1 MHQLLAGIAC
11 AQRTNAPAQG
21 WDRVWPRAGTSK
33 PMWAGVAW
41 AEHEWHWPRLQAKI
55 FFFFLLQ
62 AEVIPCP
69 KGRGLVQPKILAVLG
84 EFTGEENWSHH
95 FWRRC
100 FGWENIMER
109 SWFNGDYGGERR
121 KVKSQRFKNQNPR
134 KIESNLSRNS
144 DEIRS
149 QGSSETSFWSSGT
162 VTRGSRHFCRPKP

>member
-1 MHQLLAGIAC
+1 MGVDPVWCTDAKVA
-11 AQRTNAPAQG
+11 G
-21 WDRVWPRAGTSK
+21 WDRVSAEDECTSTGLGSSVAQGRDTK
-33 PMWAGVAW
+33 AHVGWARVATG
-41 AEHEWHWPRLQAKI
+41 HDCRL
-55 FFFFLLQ
+55 F
-62 AEVIPCP
+62 PCP

-84 EFTGEENWSHH
+84 EFTGEENWSHR

-100 FGWENIMER
+100 FGWENLMER

-134 KIESNLSRNS
+134 KIESDFSRNS

-162 VTRGSRHFCRPKP
+162 VTRGSRHCCRPKP